1 MPICSLTCKSNA
13 KAGILKSVYSLYRIV
28 QLKKAVFCY
37 TKYCACKV
45 LNYPTPLLAVFL
57 VFIRC
62 LFLIPFDIA
71 FI

>member
-1 MPICSLTCKSNA
+1 MKVECQYASLTYKSNA
-13 KAGILKSVYSLYRIV
+13 KPDILKSIYSLYRIV
-28 QLKKAVFCY
+28 QLKKAVFSY
-37 TKYCACKV
+37 TKKV

-71 FI
+71 FM